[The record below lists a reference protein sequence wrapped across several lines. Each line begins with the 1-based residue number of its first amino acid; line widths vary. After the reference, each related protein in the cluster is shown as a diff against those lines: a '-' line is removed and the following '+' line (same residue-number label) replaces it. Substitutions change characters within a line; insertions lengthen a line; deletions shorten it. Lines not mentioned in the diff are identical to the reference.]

1 MSKLTSDEWEQKI
14 NQMQSDLSQAR
25 KEKAKARRQEIE
37 KFRKDVGKLM
47 TSLYPEYTMLSDFE
61 KAFAQVPAHA
71 NLVDEKSCLQDPSE
85 SDRRLVR
92 SFSK

>member
-1 MSKLTSDEWEQKI
+1 MSKLTSDELEQKI
-14 NQMQSDLSQAR
+14 NQMQSDLSKAR
-25 KEKAKARRQEIE
+25 KEKAKVKRQEIE

-47 TSLYPEYTMLSDFE
+47 TSLYPEYTTLSDFE
-61 KAFAQVPAHA
+61 KTFARVPTHA

-92 SFSK
+92 SSSE